1 MRDGGKD
8 YASFQAYR
16 NIQKEVKK
24 EVRQA
29 KKKLERKLAK
39 DAKKNSKQFY
49 SYLKKKTANKVTV
62 GPLREG
68 DELLTSLTAYSAQ
81 YSLRRI

>member
-1 MRDGGKD
+1 M
-8 YASFQAYR
+8 
-16 NIQKEVKK
+16 
-24 EVRQA
+24 RQA
-29 KKKLERKLAK
+29 KKKLERNLAK